1 MSDVNSD
8 RPRPPHS
15 SSSSTPNSGS
25 NDGSNEMG
33 TKRSTQK
40 RRKSSTKSNAPSTS
54 TEKKKAASKPRPR
67 KRPRR
72 DGANS
77 SRHNQRNKRSIPW
90 ETIAFAAFGVA
101 ALVAIGFGVF
111 VLGPGPGTEKPVE
124 FEWKNGQSTQ
134 QVATH
139 LAELGLVRSAWL
151 MNVYMK
157 IAADFHD
164 IETGTHL
171 VQGNMSPR
179 TLVRRLERRPGAA
192 TVKVLIPEGF
202 DKFDVAKRLEK
213 QAICSQKAFLE
224 QTTNP
229 ALLGELRL
237 TAPDVEGYLFPATY
251 QFVRNQSP
259 KSVVRRMVNEATKRY
274 AQVFDEHAQA
284 LAKLE
289 TDFGWSRHSAII
301 LASIIEKEAAVADER
316 PIISS
321 VFLNRMYSPT
331 FRPKQHLQSDPTAR
345 YGCLLEPRQA
355 PTCAEKNGVVTSVTA
370 AMVRDAQ
377 NRYNTYAHPGLTPG
391 PICNP
396 SVSSLRA
403 VFAPATT
410 NYLYFVATGGG
421 RHKFSETY
429 NEHRDAIPRKQTQSN
444 AH

>member
-1 MSDVNSD
+1 M
-8 RPRPPHS
+8 
-15 SSSSTPNSGS
+15 
-25 NDGSNEMG
+25 
-33 TKRSTQK
+33 
-40 RRKSSTKSNAPSTS
+40 
-54 TEKKKAASKPRPR
+54 
-67 KRPRR
+67 
-72 DGANS
+72 
-77 SRHNQRNKRSIPW
+77 
-90 ETIAFAAFGVA
+90 FA
-101 ALVAIGFGVF
+101 
-111 VLGPGPGTEKPVE
+111 LGPGPGTDKPIE
-124 FEWKNGQSTQ
+124 FEWKSDQSTQ
-134 QVATH
+134 QVATR

-157 IAADFHD
+157 IAANFHN
-164 IETGTHL
+164 IEAGTHL

-179 TLVRRLERRPGAA
+179 TLVRRLERRVGAA

-202 DKFDVAKRLEK
+202 DKFDVATRLEK
-213 QAICSQKAFLE
+213 QAICSKKAFLE
-224 QTTNP
+224 QTTSA
-229 ALLGELRL
+229 ALLNDLRL

-259 KSVVRRMVNEATKRY
+259 KSVVRRMVNEAMKRY

-289 TDFGWSRHSAII
+289 TDFGWSRHSAVI

-321 VFLNRMYSPT
+321 VFFNRMYSQT
-331 FRPKQHLQSDPTAR
+331 FRPKQRLQSDPTTR

-355 PTCAEKNGVVTSVTA
+355 PTCAEINGVVTSVTP
-370 AMVRDAQ
+370 AMVRDTK

-403 VFAPATT
+403 VLAPATT
-410 NYLYFVATGGG
+410 NYLYFVAIGGG

-429 NEHRDAIPRKQTQSN
+429 NEHRDAIPRKNTQPSSN
-444 AH
+444 